1 MKLDQISQ
9 PEETK
14 EFYFFSWL
22 LHGATFKE
30 TKLSQEKKK
39 TVLKAKPE
47 IPSSF
52 ARIVMKSH
60 RPAAYV
66 MC

>member
-9 PEETK
+9 PEEKK

-39 TVLKAKPE
+39 QYLKLNLKFQAPLLE
-47 IPSSF
+47 
-52 ARIVMKSH
+52 
-60 RPAAYV
+60 
-66 MC
+66 